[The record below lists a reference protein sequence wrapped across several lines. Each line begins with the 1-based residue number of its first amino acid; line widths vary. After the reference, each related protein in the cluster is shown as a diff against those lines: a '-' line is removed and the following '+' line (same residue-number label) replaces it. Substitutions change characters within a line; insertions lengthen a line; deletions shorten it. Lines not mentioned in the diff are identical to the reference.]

1 MPFGNGPEGKRHD
14 RNGTGRKQKEGGSMT
29 DERRPVTVTTVW
41 DEGKDAVRGRKHL
54 SRKQMEYSSNV
65 VAEAVAEY
73 ICLRK
78 MEEEDGRW
86 KRKM

>member
-29 DERRPVTVTTVW
+29 DERWPATVTTVW
-41 DEGKDAVRGRKHL
+41 DEGKDAIRGRKRL

-65 VAEAVAEY
+65 VAEAVA
-73 ICLRK
+73 L
-78 MEEEDGRW
+78 G
-86 KRKM
+86 

>member
-1 MPFGNGPEGKRHD
+1 MSFENGPEGKRHD

-29 DERRPVTVTTVW
+29 DEHRPVTVTTVW
-41 DEGKDAVRGRKHL
+41 DEGKDAI
-54 SRKQMEYSSNV
+54 SNV

>member
-1 MPFGNGPEGKRHD
+1 
-14 RNGTGRKQKEGGSMT
+14 MT
-29 DERRPVTVTTVW
+29 DERWPATVTTVW
-41 DEGKDAVRGRKHL
+41 DEGKDAIRGRKRL